1 MKTVLLVLVTT
12 VAAFAS
18 ETVEIDWTRVKPLA
32 DYPEFWQGKAFRK
45 SPRLFHPFKYENIGQ
60 QVSNGNVAGRHDF
73 PFKAALISEMPF
85 GDVLCGG
92 SLISRSAVLSAAHCL
107 YRAANA
113 VVILGAS
120 DIRNPTEPHQ
130 VRFRESSANF
140 RIHHH
145 FREGVTNSDI
155 GVVRLTFPIAVFTVA
170 VSAISIPTDAMVTDL
185 FANENGI
192 VAGFGR
198 YTDTG
203 NNSPNLRFVEVNTL
217 PNSGITGCAIRF
229 PSMIDN
235 SHICTS
241 GLGGRGW
248 CPGDEGAPLIVLR
261 GGVYIQIGVASI
273 FPDSGCT
280 SGNPSVYTR
289 TTSFLSFI
297 RQNM

>member
-1 MKTVLLVLVTT
+1 MKTVLLVLATAV

-18 ETVEIDWTRVKPLA
+18 VHIEIDWSRVKPLT
-32 DYPEFWQGKAFRK
+32 DYPEFLKGKLFRK
-45 SPRLFHPFKYENIGQ
+45 PLLNQFKYDDINQ

-92 SLISRSAVLSAAHCL
+92 ALISRWSVLTAAHCIH
-107 YRAANA
+107 RATGA

-120 DIRNPTEPHQ
+120 DIRNPAEPHQ
-130 VRFRESSANF
+130 VRFRETSANF

-155 GVVRLTFPIAVFTVA
+155 GVVRLTFPIAVFTAA
-170 VSAISIPTDAMVTDL
+170 VSAIAIPTDTMVTDL
-185 FANENGI
+185 FTNENAI

-198 YTDTG
+198 YTDSE
-203 NNSPNLRFVEVNTL
+203 NYSPNLRFVEVNTL

-229 PSMIDN
+229 PSMIDH

-241 GLGGRGW
+241 GLAGRGW

-273 FPDSGCT
+273 FPGSGCS